1 MARGKWWEPDLPQG
15 DRDIDEIKAEFE
27 ENGFTNLTQKE
38 IKRFHSYNRKEQKRL
53 MSMPMKEVNQQAIAE
68 QKAIMFIVSGMFFLL
83 GFNLLWGYEKNA
95 GFAMISFA
103 VLLSLGAYAR

>member
-1 MARGKWWEPDLPQG
+1 MARGKWWEPDLLQG

-53 MSMPMKEVNQQAIAE
+53 MAMPMKEVNQQAIAE
-68 QKAIMFIVSGMFFLL
+68 QKA
-83 GFNLLWGYEKNA
+83 FNLLWGYEKNA

>member
-1 MARGKWWEPDLPQG
+1 MARGKWWEPGLPQG

-27 ENGFTNLTQKE
+27 ENGFTNLTKKE
-38 IKRFHSYNRKEQKRL
+38 IKRFHRYNRKEQKIL

-83 GFNLLWGYEKNA
+83 GFNLLWGYGKNA

>member
-68 QKAIMFIVSGMFFLL
+68 QKAIMFVVAGMFFLL

>member
-1 MARGKWWEPDLPQG
+1 MARGKWWEPDLLQG

-53 MSMPMKEVNQQAIAE
+53 MAMPMKEVNQQAIAE